1 MINVV
6 EIYNRE
12 YTDGE
17 RKFIVMKQSISI
29 IVPCF
34 NESEAIPIFMQE
46 MEKIM
51 DQMRGQDFKL
61 LFVDDGSSDD
71 TLQVIKKLSE
81 QDGRGGYISFS
92 RNFGKE
98 AAIYAGLQYAD
109 GDLVAVMDADLQ
121 DPPSLLPMM
130 YQAVEEEGYDS
141 AIARRVGRQGEPPVR
156 SFFAKVFYKMINR
169 MSDVEIADGARD
181 FRLMNRKFVD
191 ALLRLR
197 ECNRFSK
204 GLFGWVG
211 FKNKWIEYENV
222 ERAAGGTSW
231 SFRSLFKYSIEGL
244 AAFTTA
250 PLVFSSVMG
259 IVLCIIALLVIA
271 VIIIRKLL
279 FGDPVNGWAS
289 MVCIMVFLGGIQL
302 FCIGILG
309 IYFSK
314 MYLEI
319 KGRPVYLIDESSL

>member
-1 MINVV
+1 MIYIVKV
-6 EIYNRE
+6 HNRE

-81 QDGRGGYISFS
+81 QDGRVGYISFS

-98 AAIYAGLQYAD
+98 AAIYARLQYAD

-141 AIARRVGRQGEPPVR
+141 AIARRVSRQGEPPVR
-156 SFFAKVFYKMINR
+156 SFFARMFYKVINR
-169 MSDVEIADGARD
+169 MSDVEIAEGARD

>member
-1 MINVV
+1 MIYIVKV
-6 EIYNRE
+6 HNRE

-81 QDGRGGYISFS
+81 QDGRVGYISFS

-141 AIARRVGRQGEPPVR
+141 AIARRVSRQGEPPVR
-156 SFFAKVFYKMINR
+156 SFFARMFYKVINR
-169 MSDVEIADGARD
+169 MSDVEIAEGARD

>member
-1 MINVV
+1 
-6 EIYNRE
+6 
-12 YTDGE
+12 
-17 RKFIVMKQSISI
+17 
-29 IVPCF
+29 
-34 NESEAIPIFMQE
+34 
-46 MEKIM
+46 
-51 DQMRGQDFKL
+51 
-61 LFVDDGSSDD
+61 
-71 TLQVIKKLSE
+71 
-81 QDGRGGYISFS
+81 
-92 RNFGKE
+92 
-98 AAIYAGLQYAD
+98 
-109 GDLVAVMDADLQ
+109 
-121 DPPSLLPMM
+121 
-130 YQAVEEEGYDS
+130 
-141 AIARRVGRQGEPPVR
+141 
-156 SFFAKVFYKMINR
+156 